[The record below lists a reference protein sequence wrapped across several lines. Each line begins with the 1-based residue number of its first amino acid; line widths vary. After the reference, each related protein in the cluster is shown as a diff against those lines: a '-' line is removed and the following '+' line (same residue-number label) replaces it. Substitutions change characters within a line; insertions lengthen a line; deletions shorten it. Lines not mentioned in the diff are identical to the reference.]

1 MKFHCL
7 FSDIT
12 ANNDN
17 LCALNQTGNLD
28 LTISIYYTTQMNK
41 IIKPTFMPNIY
52 YFLAEN
58 ICYLNN
64 FN

>member
-41 IIKPTFMPNIY
+41 IIKPTFMPNI
-52 YFLAEN
+52 
-58 ICYLNN
+58 
-64 FN
+64 